1 MGPRPL
7 FTVATIEA
15 EDSEV
20 AGDVG
25 SAIMTLPFSCTAHVV
40 GDAMLLVVVVV
51 VASIEVDEAETDVT
65 PPPMETTLELLATGV
80 AAGLALLAPAPP
92 APPTPAEPAAIG
104 LVIFM

>member
-7 FTVATIEA
+7 FTEATTEA
-15 EDSEV
+15 DDSEV

-25 SAIMTLPFSCTAHVV
+25 SAIITLPFSCTAQVV

-51 VASIEVDEAETDVT
+51 VVADTEVDEADEDVT
-65 PPPMETTLELLATGV
+65 IPLMETTLELLATVVV
-80 AAGLALLAPAPP
+80 AVLALLAP
-92 APPTPAEPAAIG
+92 PPTPAEPAAIG